1 MATGIFRGYGKSK
14 VELSA
19 QEVKNEIM
27 RLRGWSEQEYTR
39 QRKIA
44 QKQIQSYN
52 IYAERAGGE
61 RFTKTPTQLLYGE
74 TKAQAFYKEEYRA
87 SSKIEQVRLMARTSS
102 KQRGEKAFTIAEQ
115 KVKPIIE
122 SRFSALIEKNAGARK
137 IAESISDPLKR
148 EKALS
153 DYADK
158 MHLKIKEKSGEPVP
172 SETFGSD
179 TAMDDVASELI
190 AEYGELI
197 AEYGDNDLEEVNADD
212 LPF

>member
-1 MATGIFRGYGKSK
+1 MATGIFRWKSGKK
-14 VELSA
+14 VELTA
-19 QEVKNEIM
+19 QQVKNEVM

-61 RFTKTPTQLLYGE
+61 AYEKTPTQLLYSE
-74 TKAQAFYKEEYRA
+74 ARAREFWQEQYRA
-87 SSKIEQVRLMARTSS
+87 SSKIAQIRLMAKTSS
-102 KQRGEKAFTIAEQ
+102 KKRGEKAFTKAE
-115 KVKPIIE
+115 KDVSPIIE
-122 SRFSALIEKNAGARK
+122 SRFAGLIAKNEGARK
-137 IAESISDPLKR
+137 IAESITDPLKR

-158 MHLKIKEKSGEPVP
+158 MHLKIDAKSGEAVP
-172 SETFGSD
+172 TESFGSEVS
-179 TAMDDVASELI
+179 MDDVASELI
-190 AEYGELI
+190 AEYG
-197 AEYGDNDLEEVNADD
+197 DNALKEVSADE